1 MKPDFSGYATK
12 AGLKCSDGKTIVAH
26 AFKNQDGM
34 RVPLVWQHQHHSPS
48 NVLGHAILENRE
60 DGVYAYGYF
69 NDTEAARDAKE
80 QIRHGD
86 INALSIYANS
96 LKIKTGGFVVHGMIR
111 EVSLVLA
118 GANPGAF
125 IDQVSFAHSDD
136 FETEDSAVIY
146 TDELLH
152 ADGDEEA
159 PETPKKEGGDMTIA
173 DIYNTMND
181 DQKELT
187 AFLVSEAL
195 ELGVKHD
202 YDDDDDDDDDDE
214 NETPHSEEGKELK
227 HHNIF
232 EGRSSGESLTHTFSD
247 DQLDMI
253 KRDFIKHGSLKDAV
267 LSHAEEYGIT
277 NIDMLFPDAKA
288 LQSRPDFVKRRTEWV
303 SKVLGGTHHSPFAK
317 VKTMTAD
324 ITHDEARAKGY
335 IKGTLKKDEFFSLKS
350 RTTGPTT
357 IYKKQKLDR
366 DDIIDVTDF
375 DVVAWLKEEMR
386 MMLEEEL
393 ARAILFGD
401 GREVDDPDKIKDPV
415 GANEGTGIRS
425 IIHDHEFYAH
435 QLTYPANAGGEARI
449 EAVLRSMNMYRG
461 SGSPAYYT
469 TRDEM
474 TDLLLL
480 KDRLGR
486 RLYNNASEL
495 AQAMGVTEIVPVDVP
510 LSDNVVGVVVN
521 LKDYTIG
528 TNAGGKTAFF
538 DDFDIDYNQEK
549 YLYETR
555 LSGSLTKY
563 KSALVIRR
571 AAGTEVTPLA
581 PGFEQE
587 TNTLTI
593 PSTTGVE
600 YLVNDEV
607 QTGTVVITEDV
618 VVEAQPTDGYY
629 FSGNTT
635 TIWEFTYQA

>member
-12 AGLKCSDGKTIVAH
+12 AGLKCSDGKTIEAH

-34 RVPLVWQHQHHSPS
+34 RVPLVWQHQHHTPS

-69 NDTEAARDAKE
+69 NSTESAQDAKE

-96 LKIKTGGFVVHGMIR
+96 LKMKSGGFVVHGMIR

-136 FETEDSAVIY
+136 FEDDSAVIY
-146 TDELLH
+146 TGEVIH
-152 ADGDEEA
+152 ADGDEE
-159 PETPKKEGGDMTIA
+159 PEASKKEGGDMDKSIA
-173 DIYNTMND
+173 DIYNSMTE
-181 DQKELT
+181 DQKEVT

-195 ELGVKHD
+195 EHSGID
-202 YDDDDDDDDDDE
+202 EDDDYEDE
-214 NETPHSEEGKELK
+214 DYENYDSEEGKELK

-232 EGRSSGESLTHTFSD
+232 EGDSSRDTLVHTFSD
-247 DQLDMI
+247 DQLDVI
-253 KRDFIKHGSLKDAV
+253 KADFIKHGSLKDAV

-350 RTTGPTT
+350 RSTGPTT

-366 DDIIDVTDF
+366 DDIIDITDF

-401 GREVDDPDKIKDPV
+401 GREIDDPDKIKDPI

-425 IIHDHEFYAH
+425 IINDHEFYAH
-435 QLTYPANAGGEARI
+435 KLNYPANAGGEARI
-449 EAVLRSMNMYRG
+449 EAVLRAMNMYRG
-461 SGSPAYYT
+461 SGSPSYYT

-486 RLYNNASEL
+486 RLYGTPAEL
-495 AQAMGVTEIVPVDVP
+495 ASAMGVSEIIAVDVP
-510 LSDNVVGVVVN
+510 LPDNVVGIVVN
-521 LKDYTIG
+521 LRDYTIG

-571 AAGTEVTPLA
+571 AEGTEVVPAA
-581 PGFEQE
+581 PAFDPE
-587 TNTLTI
+587 TNTLTL
-593 PSTTGVE
+593 PATTGVE

-607 QTGTVVITEDV
+607 ESGEVVITEDV

-629 FSGNTT
+629 FRGNST
-635 TIWEFTYQA
+635 TIWEFTYKA